1 MNVYSIQISRFVYI
15 LLLELGTLFPPLFA
29 LPKMIK
35 IRLFGGDFPTLCYS
49 PVLFVLNG
57 KDRKKCETKQKLLLK
72 PHSLG

>member
-1 MNVYSIQISRFVYI
+1 MNVFSIQISSFVYTWNPI
-15 LLLELGTLFPPLFA
+15 SPTFGFA
-29 LPKMIK
+29 KNDQNK
-35 IRLFGGDFPTLCYS
+35 TFWGDFPTLCCS

>member
-1 MNVYSIQISRFVYI
+1 MSIVFKSVVSFT
-15 LLLELGTLFPPLFA
+15 LGTLFPPLLA

-35 IRLFGGDFPTLCYS
+35 IRLFWGDFPTLCYS

-57 KDRKKCETKQKLLLK
+57 KDREKCETKQKLLLK